1 MATNG
6 NSIIIGTMSGSTFTP
21 FAAVRSHDVQNQCDV
36 IEKASATQQT
46 FKEYVAGREEWGIN
60 VSYLVLQDANSNI
73 EDLLKVRQT
82 YRICIKGRTGTYNL
96 YGDAICTQCKQ
107 SYQQG
112 NLAVGSFALKGT
124 GALSN
129 TNPQ

>member
-6 NSIIIGTMSGSTFTP
+6 NSIIIGKMVNGDFVA
-21 FAAVRSHDVQNQCDV
+21 FAAVKSHDVMNQCDV

-46 FKEYVAGREEWGIN
+46 FKEFIPGREEWTIN

-73 EDLLKVRQT
+73 EDLMKVRQT
-82 YRICIKGRTGTYNL
+82 YRICIKGRTGTYAL
-96 YGDAICTQCKQ
+96 YGDAICTRCKQ
-107 SYQQG
+107 SYQLG
-112 NLAVGSFALKGT
+112 NLSVGTFALQGT

>member
-6 NSIIIGTMSGSTFTP
+6 NSIIIGKMVNGNFEA
-21 FAAVRSHDVQNQCDV
+21 FAAVKSHDIQNQCDLL
-36 IEKASATQQT
+36 EKASATQQT
-46 FKEYVAGREEWGIN
+46 YKEYIAGRAEWGIN

-73 EDLLKVRQT
+73 EDLMKVRQT
-82 YRICIKGRTGTYNL
+82 YRICIKGRTGEYAI
-96 YGDAICTQCKQ
+96 YGDVICTQCKQ

-124 GALSN
+124 GELKNIN
-129 TNPQ
+129 T

>member
-21 FAAVRSHDVQNQCDV
+21 FAAVRSHDVQNQCDL

-46 FKEYVAGREEWGIN
+46 FKEFIPGREEWAIN

-73 EDLLKVRQT
+73 EDLMKVRQT
-82 YRICIKGRTGTYNL
+82 YRICIKGRTGTYNI

>member
-6 NSIIIGTMSGSTFTP
+6 NNIIIGTMDGSTFTP
-21 FAAVRSHDVQNQCDV
+21 IAAVKSHDIQNQCDL

-46 FKEYVAGREEWGIN
+46 SKEYIAGREEWGVN

-82 YRICIKGRTGTYNL
+82 YRLCIKGRTGDYTL
-96 YGDAICTQCKQ
+96 YGNAICTQCKQ
-107 SYQQG
+107 SYHNG
-112 NLAVGSFALKGT
+112 NLSVGSYAFKGT
-124 GALSN
+124 GALTN
-129 TNPQ
+129 TNT

>member
-6 NSIIIGTMSGSTFTP
+6 NSIIIGTMSGSTFIP
-21 FAAVRSHDVQNQCDV
+21 FAAVRSHDVQNQCDA

-46 FKEYVAGREEWGIN
+46 FKEFIAGREEWGIN

-96 YGDAICTQCKQ
+96 FGDVICMQCKQ

>member
-46 FKEYVAGREEWGIN
+46 FKEFIAGREEWTIN

-96 YGDAICTQCKQ
+96 FGDVICTQCKQ

-112 NLAVGSFALKGT
+112 NLSVGTFALKGT

>member
-6 NSIIIGTMSGSTFTP
+6 NNIIIGTMDGSTFTP
-21 FAAVRSHDVQNQCDV
+21 IAAVKSHDIQNQCDL

-46 FKEYVAGREEWGIN
+46 SKEYIAGREEWGIN
-60 VSYLVLQDANSNI
+60 VSYLVLQNEKSNI

-82 YRICIKGRTGTYNL
+82 YRICIKGRTGTYAL

-112 NLAVGSFALKGT
+112 NLSVGSFALKGT
-124 GALSN
+124 GALKN
-129 TNPQ
+129 TNT

>member
-6 NSIIIGTMSGSTFTP
+6 NSIIIGTMDGSTFTP
-21 FAAVRSHDVQNQCDV
+21 IAAVKSHDIQNQCDV

-46 FKEYVAGREEWGIN
+46 FKEYIAGREEWGVN

-82 YRICIKGRTGTYNL
+82 YRICIKGRTGTYAL

-107 SYQQG
+107 SYQNG
-112 NLAVGSFALKGT
+112 NLSVGSYALKGT
-124 GALSN
+124 GELKNVN
-129 TNPQ
+129 T

>member
-1 MATNG
+1 MERNG
-6 NSIIIGTMSGSTFTP
+6 NSIIVGKMVNGEFEA
-21 FAAVRSHDVQNQCDV
+21 FAAVKSHDIQNQCDV
-36 IEKASATQQT
+36 IEKASALQQT
-46 FKEYVAGREEWGIN
+46 FKEYIAGRADWAIN

-124 GALSN
+124 GALTN

>member
-6 NSIIIGTMSGSTFTP
+6 NSIIIGKMVNGDFEA
-21 FAAVRSHDVQNQCDV
+21 FAAVKSHDIQNQCDL

-60 VSYLVLQDANSNI
+60 VSYLVLQNEKSNI

-82 YRICIKGRTGTYNL
+82 YRICVKGRTGTYAL

-112 NLAVGSFALKGT
+112 NLSVGSFALKGT
-124 GALSN
+124 GALKN
-129 TNPQ
+129 TNT

>member
-6 NSIIIGTMSGSTFTP
+6 NSIIIGTMDGSTFTP
-21 FAAVRSHDVQNQCDV
+21 IAAVKSHDIQNQCDV

-46 FKEYVAGREEWGIN
+46 FKEYIAGREEWGVN

-82 YRICIKGRTGTYNL
+82 YRICIKGRTGTYAL

-107 SYQQG
+107 SYQNG
-112 NLAVGSFALKGT
+112 NLSVGSYAFKGT
-124 GALSN
+124 GALTN
-129 TNPQ
+129 TNT